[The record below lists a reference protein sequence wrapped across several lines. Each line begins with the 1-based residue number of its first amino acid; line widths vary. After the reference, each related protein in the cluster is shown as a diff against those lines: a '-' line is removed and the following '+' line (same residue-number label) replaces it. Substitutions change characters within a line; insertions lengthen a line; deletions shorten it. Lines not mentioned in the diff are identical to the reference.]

1 MSSIRLFGNGRPTTV
16 GLVTVIAVLL
26 FAGISEVFLVSDA
39 GAGATPSAPDDE
51 RVSAERTVVRM
62 SATGPTVEEM
72 VDAVRRQA
80 HRTDGADGDVE
91 LTIVLTADLEKELG
105 EERPLLAG
113 QQRGGT
119 AFVRVDLAWPERT
132 VIHEVAHVM
141 TDGHGHG
148 EIWRAVYLGA
158 MTELYG
164 SDAAHREARRTAWVN
179 DRCYLTDSCPE
190 PPDRG
195 PSS

>member
-1 MSSIRLFGNGRPTTV
+1 MGSIWPLRSGRVTTV
-16 GLVTVIAVLL
+16 GLAAVIAVLL
-26 FAGISEVFLVSDA
+26 FAGVSEVSIVPDA
-39 GAGATPSAPDDE
+39 GAAPSASDHE
-51 RVSAERTVVRM
+51 GVSLERTVVRM
-62 SATGPTVEEM
+62 SATGPTVKEM

-80 HRTDGADGDVE
+80 QRTTGADGGAEV
-91 LTIVLTADLEKELG
+91 TVVLTGDLGKELG
-105 EERPLLAG
+105 DERPLLAG

-119 AFVRVDLAWPERT
+119 AFVRTDLAWPERT

-141 TDGHGHG
+141 TDGDEHG

-164 SDAAHREARRTAWVN
+164 SDAADHEARRTAWVQ

-190 PPDRG
+190 RADRD
-195 PSS
+195 PSA

>member
-1 MSSIRLFGNGRPTTV
+1 MGSIRLFGNGRLTTG
-16 GLVTVIAVLL
+16 GLVTVMAVLL
-26 FAGISEVFLVSDA
+26 FAGIGELSLVPGA
-39 GAGATPSAPDDE
+39 EAGATSSAPDDE
-51 RVSAERTVVRM
+51 GVSPERTVVRM

-80 HRTDGADGDVE
+80 HRTEGADGDAEV
-91 LTIVLTADLEKELG
+91 TVVFTGDLNRELG
-105 EERPLLAG
+105 EDRPLLG
-113 QQRGGT
+113 GLQRGGT

-141 TDGHGHG
+141 TDGDGHG

-190 PPDRG
+190 RPDRG